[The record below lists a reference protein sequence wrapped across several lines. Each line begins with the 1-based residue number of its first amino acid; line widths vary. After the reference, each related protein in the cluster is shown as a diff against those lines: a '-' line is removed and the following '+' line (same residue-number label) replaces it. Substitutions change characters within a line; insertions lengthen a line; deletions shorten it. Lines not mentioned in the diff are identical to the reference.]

1 MSSDDKF
8 DEVIK
13 GLPQMKAMYSE
24 KEMVMASNKSLAEYN
39 LSQEPVLREA
49 NERLLEKYGE
59 ATTLS
64 DKVRSLQSELERK
77 SGSVRPDT
85 LLALLEAANQ
95 VRVETIVVAGNISDT
110 KVLFRRLRRRV
121 RR

>member
-1 MSSDDKF
+1 MLNQFKLLSNNNNLIVFSDDKF
-8 DEVIK
+8 DEFIK
-13 GLPQMKAMYSE
+13 ELPQMKAMYSE

-49 NERLLEKYGE
+49 KERLLEKYGE
-59 ATTLS
+59 ATRLS
-64 DKVRSLQSELERK
+64 EEVRGLQTELERK

-95 VRVETIVVAGNISDT
+95 VRI
-110 KVLFRRLRRRV
+110 
-121 RR
+121 

>member
-1 MSSDDKF
+1 MVFSDDKF
-8 DEVIK
+8 DEFIK
-13 GLPQMKAMYSE
+13 ELPQMKAMYSE

-49 NERLLEKYGE
+49 KEQLLEKYGE
-59 ATTLS
+59 ATRLS
-64 DKVRSLQSELERK
+64 EEVRGLQAELERK

-95 VRVETIVVAGNISDT
+95 VRNQGQSSVVHYG
-110 KVLFRRLRRRV
+110 KPG
-121 RR
+121 

>member
-1 MSSDDKF
+1 
-8 DEVIK
+8 
-13 GLPQMKAMYSE
+13 MKAMYSE

-49 NERLLEKYGE
+49 KERLLEKYGE

-64 DKVRSLQSELERK
+64 DKVRGLQSELERK

-95 VRVETIVVAGNISDT
+95 VRVETMVGCCR
-110 KVLFRRLRRRV
+110 KHF
-121 RR
+121 

>member
-1 MSSDDKF
+1 MLSDDKF
-8 DEVIK
+8 DEFIK
-13 GLPQMKAMYSE
+13 ELPQMKAMYSE

-49 NERLLEKYGE
+49 KERLLEKYGE
-59 ATTLS
+59 ATALS
-64 DKVRSLQSELERK
+64 DKVRGLQSELERK

-95 VRVETIVVAGNISDT
+95 VRVETIVVARNISDT
-110 KVLFRRLRRRV
+110 TVWFRRLRRRV